1 MSSLIHRLTAC
12 LVLVLAGYIF
22 PALPVLAEPDPATVS
37 RSTVRQSTD
46 PSATGR
52 LDHQATR
59 ATQWGLDDTEWQRYR
74 TLMQGIR
81 GSVSPA
87 TLSPIE
93 VLGIH
98 ARNAGERRR
107 YAGQWARMMREDAGR
122 ILAFQRAYDEARRRL
137 YPDSTLID
145 VSALAPSKPNIDLAQ
160 AFAWQ
165 PGDRV
170 LFFAGTQCPACDAVL
185 ERMLGQLD
193 RIEGLDLYLV
203 DVTEGEESRIREWAA
218 ARQINPLQVRQHRI
232 TLNIDAG
239 ALERVLA
246 HTGLHDAELP
256 VLIRK
261 RGHELTPLPASRF

>member
-1 MSSLIHRLTAC
+1 MSSLIPRSTAC
-12 LVLVLAGYIF
+12 LALVLAGCIF
-22 PALPVLAEPDPATVS
+22 PALPGLAEPDPATVS
-37 RSTVRQSTD
+37 RSTVRQSSD
-46 PSATGR
+46 LSAAEQ
-52 LDHQATR
+52 LDHSITR
-59 ATQWGLDDTEWQRYR
+59 AGQWGLDDAEWQRYR

-107 YAGQWARMMREDAGR
+107 YAEQWARMMREDAAR
-122 ILAFQRAYDEARRRL
+122 ILAFQRAYDEAQRRL
-137 YPDSTLID
+137 YPDSVLID
-145 VSALAPSKPNIDLAQ
+145 VSALAPSKPNIDLEE

-185 ERMLGQLD
+185 ERMLGQLE
-193 RIEGLDLYLV
+193 RFEGLDLYLV
-203 DVTEGEESRIREWAA
+203 DVAEGEESRIREWAA
-218 ARQINPLQVRQHRI
+218 SRQIDPLQVRRHRI
-232 TLNIDAG
+232 TLNVDAG

-246 HTGLHDAELP
+246 HTGLRDAQLP
-256 VLIRK
+256 VLVRK
-261 RGHELTPLPASRF
+261 RGHELTSLPASRF